1 MRNQTES
8 CVLFTANADR
18 TEKRLV
24 PPVDPDTGAVY
35 KNAGQYVD
43 VAVPGNITFTRCV
56 FADNQVTQGNAGA
69 VWVKVSLFLILVG
82 QSD

>member
-1 MRNQTES
+1 MN
-8 CVLFTANADR
+8 
-18 TEKRLV
+18 
-24 PPVDPDTGAVY
+24 

-69 VWVKVSLFLILVG
+69 VWVKVSLFQFSFGNYL
-82 QSD
+82 